1 VQRSIENI
9 QDMEKNKNLE
19 LDNFFNKVQK
29 GKE

>member
-19 LDNFFNKVQK
+19 LDNFYNKVQK